1 MSRNTAD
8 FHNSILFHGSNVMI
22 PEGSIVEARN
32 GGNAY
37 ATTNEDL
44 AHNYALVKG
53 KGKGFVHQVE
63 PLKGD
68 TSLFVAGS
76 SHSSQKG
83 FKVVGVKEARKPTN
97 G

>member
-1 MSRNTAD
+1 MTRNKSD
-8 FHNSILFHGSNVMI
+8 FHKSILYHGSDVMI

-32 GGNAY
+32 SGNAY

-44 AHNYALVKG
+44 AHNYALIKG

-63 PLKGD
+63 PLEDDK
-68 TSLFVAGS
+68 SLFIAGS

-83 FKVVGVKEARKPTN
+83 FKVVSVKTATKPN
-97 G
+97 